1 MRRPDNEDGED
12 EEGEETTQSSTHNL
26 EATFDAVRR
35 SAAIESGSTTAS
47 ETEGSDDEDEGEGT
61 WAEPLHTKGLYKVA
75 KEHHPDE
82 HAGML
87 KALRL
92 KKMAERHM
100 QNEANETSDKK
111 RNKKARASM
120 LDATMQYKKKQLKV
134 LRQAWNSEVAQ
145 KAQRGKRDPKPVV
158 LSKPKAKQVLPQL
171 H

>member
-1 MRRPDNEDGED
+1 MRRPDKKDGED
-12 EEGEETTQSSTHNL
+12 EDGEESSTHTNL
-26 EATFDAVRR
+26 EATFDAARR

-92 KKMAERHM
+92 KKRAERQV
-100 QNEANETSDKK
+100 QNVANETQDKK
-111 RNKKARASM
+111 RNKKANTA
-120 LDATMQYKKKQLKV
+120 LLHATMQYSKIRLQV
-134 LRQAWNSEVAQ
+134 LRQAWYTEVAQ
-145 KAQRGKRDPKPVV
+145 KSPRGKRDPKPVV
-158 LSKPKAKQVLPQL
+158 LSKTKAKQVLPQL

>member
-1 MRRPDNEDGED
+1 MRRPEKEAGED
-12 EEGEETTQSSTHNL
+12 EDGKESSPHTNL
-26 EATFDAVRR
+26 EATFDAARR

-61 WAEPLHTKGLYKVA
+61 WAEPLHTKGLYKHA

-92 KKMAERHM
+92 KKRAERQV
-100 QNEANETSDKK
+100 QNVANETSDKR

-134 LRQAWNSEVAQ
+134 LRQAWYTEVAQ

-158 LSKPKAKQVLPQL
+158 LSKTKAKQVLPQL